1 LLHGLLKASQVNNP
15 DKAQWARGIGEKE
28 TGMPRGRSTFF
39 HIGRYT
45 AVSPFGKPLGEPIA
59 RPGVM
64 PLPGFLACP
73 ATYSILA

>member
-1 LLHGLLKASQVNNP
+1 VNNP

-28 TGMPRGRSTFF
+28 PGMPRGRSTFF

-45 AVSPFGKPLGEPIA
+45 AVSPFGEPIGE
-59 RPGVM
+59 PGVM
-64 PLPGFLACP
+64 PFPGFLACP